1 MNNDPQAVIAI
12 KEEHVIIR
20 GVEMTKETAI
30 VATEQGLVSLIAFI
44 YCALQRLFGA
54 CYRRSSLIFNLVE
67 KYCFSL

>member
-12 KEEHVIIR
+12 KEEHVIIG

-30 VATEQGLVSLIAFI
+30 VATEQGLASLIAFI